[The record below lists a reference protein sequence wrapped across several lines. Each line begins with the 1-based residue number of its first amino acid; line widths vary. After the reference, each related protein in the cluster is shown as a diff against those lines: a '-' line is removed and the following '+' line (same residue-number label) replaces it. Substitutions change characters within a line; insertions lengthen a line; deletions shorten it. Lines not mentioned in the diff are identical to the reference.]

1 MPKRHFYLYGAMG
14 LAAALAG
21 LYVARMLMQPVAA
34 QLESGT
40 ALPAPAPLAEFE
52 LLDTR
57 GGTVTPGGLRGH
69 ATLVFFGFT
78 YCPDV
83 CPNTLALLTTVQKAV
98 APEFESLGGLKIALI
113 SVDPERD
120 TPEQL
125 GRYLASFG
133 PDLIGL
139 TGDAPEIVKAQKTFG
154 VASSRVD
161 LAGGGYVMD
170 HSATVFVLDGQ
181 ARKVAVFTPPMRG
194 EALMRDLRKLA
205 PVLSG
210 PPDTAS

>member
-1 MPKRHFYLYGAMG
+1 MTKRYFLATGAMA
-14 LAAALAG
+14 LAAAVAG
-21 LYVARMLMQPVAA
+21 LYVARVLMQPAA
-34 QLESGT
+34 VQLESGT
-40 ALPAPAPLAEFE
+40 QLPTPAPLAEFT
-52 LLDTR
+52 LTDTK
-57 GGTVTPGGLRGH
+57 GGAVTPVDLRGPP
-69 ATLVFFGFT
+69 TLVFFGFT

-83 CPNTLALLTTVQKAV
+83 CPNTLALLTTVRKAV
-98 APEFESLGGLKIALI
+98 APQFEPLGGLRIALI

-125 GRYLASFG
+125 GKYLSSFG

-139 TGDAPEIVKAQKTFG
+139 TGASPEIVKAQKTFG

-161 LAGGGYVMD
+161 LGGGSYVMD

-194 EALMRDLRKLA
+194 EALTRDLRKLA
-205 PVLSG
+205 AALAGSG
-210 PPDTAS
+210 SS